1 MAVTGNEPVS
11 VDDLKLV
18 VDALKVWTL
27 QEIQNQ
33 MELTEAKWSGSAS
46 TTGSTSMTI
55 SEKESS
61 QYIRA
66 VGTTRIE
73 VVNPGTY
80 RITAQAGS
88 GGTYC
93 YVVVS
98 MSVDGSSIQLA
109 NLRGSGASST
119 VDKTFTTTRANAS
132 IYFSIDEYDTN
143 ANSIRLSNIKIERVS

>member
-11 VDDLKLV
+11 VADLKLA
-18 VDALKVWTL
+18 VDQLKIWTL

-33 MELTEAKWSGSAS
+33 LEVTEAKWSGSAS

-61 QYIRA
+61 SYIRA
-66 VGTTRIE
+66 IGTSYIE

-98 MSVDGSSIQLA
+98 MFADGTSIQLA

-119 VDKTFTTTRANAS
+119 VDKEFTTSSQNATVR
-132 IYFSIDEYDTN
+132 FSIDEFDTN
-143 ANSIRLSNIKIERVS
+143 ASSIRLSNIKIERVS